1 VRRSYAL
8 HNISFTVT
16 EHSMTYLWAYLAG
29 VLTLINPCVL
39 PLLPIVLATALQAS
53 RLGPLALSAG
63 LVLAFVTLGVGITAF
78 GAAIGLDERVINTG
92 AALMMVL
99 FGVVLL
105 IPPAQVWLSSLV
117 APLARGANAQLDDSV
132 GTRLG
137 SGARGQFLIGLL
149 LGAVWSPCIGPTLG
163 GAIGSAASGEGL
175 SEATLT
181 MIMFG
186 FGVSSVLMALAYG
199 SRSVLSQ
206 RRDVLKA
213 IMPYAKPVMGA
224 TLVLV
229 GLMILLHFDRVVEG
243 WLLDAMPTW
252 LQDLSVSI

>member
-1 VRRSYAL
+1 
-8 HNISFTVT
+8 
-16 EHSMTYLWAYLAG
+16 MTYLWAYLAG

-63 LVLAFVTLGVGITAF
+63 LILAFVALGVGITAF
-78 GAAIGLDERVINTG
+78 GAALGVDERVINTG
-92 AALMMVL
+92 AAVMMVL

-105 IPPAQVWLSSLV
+105 VTRAQVWLSSLLS
-117 APLARGANAQLDDSV
+117 PLASGANTQLDDSV
-132 GTRLG
+132 GTRVG

-163 GAIGSAASGEGL
+163 GAIGLAATGDGL
-175 SEATLT
+175 TEATLT

-199 SRSVLSQ
+199 SRGVLSR

-213 IMPYAKPVMGA
+213 IMPYAKPIMGV

-229 GLMILLHFDRVVEG
+229 GLILLLHLDRVVQT
-243 WLLDAMPTW
+243 WLLNVMPLW
-252 LQDLSVSI
+252 LQDLSVAV